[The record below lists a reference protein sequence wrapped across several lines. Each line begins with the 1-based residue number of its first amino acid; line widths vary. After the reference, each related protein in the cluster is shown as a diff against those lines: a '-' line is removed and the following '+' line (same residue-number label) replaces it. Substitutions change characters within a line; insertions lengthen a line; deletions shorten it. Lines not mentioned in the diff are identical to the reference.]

1 MSTKRTTCPYRQLR
15 WAERRWETSWL
26 LSDPVDEGLEV
37 DSWFI
42 WNHLSPPS
50 SIEHTPK
57 GFFDQSGSW
66 KNDFWV
72 MEKQTFPWQWGVCT
86 DRLHGYVF
94 QYLSMFY
101 MNAVIKDRYQLYNY
115 LMHVKIQC
123 GKCVHLYEK
132 LDLHDMHLLIWVLH
146 LAHLWGT
153 KNTVFLAIFALA
165 CLHGIISKLWYL
177 TWHFCAVHFRW
188 FRLHLYSAQSL
199 FGND

>member
-1 MSTKRTTCPYRQLR
+1 MSRTKMRDLMVAEWSCR
-15 WAERRWETSWL
+15 WGTRSRL
-26 LSDPVDEGLEV
+26 PVYMESSVSPFQHWTHPQVLFWSIRILEK
-37 DSWFI
+37 WFLGNGKANI
-42 WNHLSPPS
+42 SLAVRCLYW
-50 SIEHTPK
+50 
-57 GFFDQSGSW
+57 
-66 KNDFWV
+66 
-72 MEKQTFPWQWGVCT
+72 QTA
-86 DRLHGYVF
+86 YVF

-101 MNAVIKDRYQLYNY
+101 MNAVMKDRYQLYNY
-115 LMHVKIQC
+115 SMHVKIQC